1 MIDFDKVEEFIRALK
16 AKLLFTNIVYR
27 PRDKNT
33 QALADLEITPQKRD
47 EYIKNLTVEDCFSG
61 PNQNKDE
68 PSKLEYFEFGINIKG
83 NSVYIKL
90 SLNLP
95 NKPIDCM
102 SFHIA
107 ERPINHPF
115 RKS

>member
-1 MIDFDKVEEFIRALK
+1 MDNRDEIEYFLNALK

-47 EYIKNLTVEDCFSG
+47 EYIKNLTVENYFSG
-61 PNQNKDE
+61 PNQNRDE
-68 PSKLEYFEFGINIKG
+68 PFKPEYFEFGVNING
-83 NSVYIKL
+83 NEVYIKL

>member
-1 MIDFDKVEEFIRALK
+1 MNNRDKVEEFLHELK
-16 AKLLFTNIVYR
+16 AKLLFINIVYR

-47 EYIKNLTVEDCFSG
+47 EYIKNLTVEDYYTG

-68 PSKLEYFEFGINIKG
+68 PSKPEYFEFGINING
-83 NSVYIKL
+83 NEVYIKL

-95 NKPIDCM
+95 GKPIDCM

-107 ERPINHPF
+107 ERPIKYPF
-115 RKS
+115 KKT

>member
-1 MIDFDKVEEFIRALK
+1 MFKRFVVLSTLILSMAAAIA
-16 AKLLFTNIVYR
+16 AT
-27 PRDKNT
+27 
-33 QALADLEITPQKRD
+33 QKRD